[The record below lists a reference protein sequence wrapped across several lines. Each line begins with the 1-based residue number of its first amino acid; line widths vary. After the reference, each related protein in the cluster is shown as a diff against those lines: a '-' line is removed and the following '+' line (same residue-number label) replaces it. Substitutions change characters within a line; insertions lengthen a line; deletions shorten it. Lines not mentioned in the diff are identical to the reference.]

1 MPTAESSPQF
11 LGCPCRLLPAP
22 LTAHSDNPGS
32 EDGVG
37 SLVCLH
43 PQVIFLAPL
52 PRVPSSLD
60 DFRYVSG
67 AGTLGPVVRPKVK
80 ERCKGPS
87 HGRDG
92 EHWVRLGGPELGG
105 VCWENRAR
113 QEGNVDSQCGPRC
126 PAMVT
131 TRLLMK
137 TLTIPRALRAI
148 LEQSQLHTRQ
158 KGTRLLTDPRSLSP
172 HLQPLQGGGLC
183 GAQTFG
189 VPSTPS
195 RRKYLLSV
203 QTHLNE
209 RLRRKIQNLAVVLS
223 LSLLLWNLLLWTRSS
238 WKGHA
243 MDYGRAST
251 QHFSEHLL
259 CQAVGTQTPGD
270 RQGSASSLCPL
281 FLSARQAHFHFIHFI
296 QRWVWKQ
303 LLLHSGT
310 R

>member
-1 MPTAESSPQF
+1 M
-11 LGCPCRLLPAP
+11 
-22 LTAHSDNPGS
+22 
-32 EDGVG
+32 G
-37 SLVCLH
+37 SLVCLY

-52 PRVPSSLD
+52 PRVLSSLD

-105 VCWENRAR
+105 VCWENRTR

-126 PAMVT
+126 PATVT

-137 TLTIPRALRAI
+137 TLTIPRALRAT

-158 KGTRLLTDPRSLSP
+158 KGTRLLTDPRPLSP

-209 RLRRKIQNLAVVLS
+209 RLRRKIQNLGSVSLAAPLEFTFVDEKLLERSCHGLWESFHAAFLCAPAVPGS
-223 LSLLLWNLLLWTRSS
+223 GDSDTR
-238 WKGHA
+238 
-243 MDYGRAST
+243 
-251 QHFSEHLL
+251 
-259 CQAVGTQTPGD
+259 
-270 RQGSASSLCPL
+270 
-281 FLSARQAHFHFIHFI
+281 RQARISIFPLSSVPVSPPSTFS
-296 QRWVWKQ
+296 
-303 LLLHSGT
+303 LHSFYPKVGLEAT
-310 R
+310 VAPFWNKVGFK